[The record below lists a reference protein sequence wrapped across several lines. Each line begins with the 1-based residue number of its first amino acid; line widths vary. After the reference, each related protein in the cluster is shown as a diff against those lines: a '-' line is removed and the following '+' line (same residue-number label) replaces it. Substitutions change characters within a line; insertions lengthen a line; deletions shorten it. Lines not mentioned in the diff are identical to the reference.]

1 MAPLLLSRRNGIY
14 LCVYPVYT
22 VDATIGKTSKEHAH
36 NSSPLLCLGR
46 EQKLLRPLWRRSC
59 CCWLVQLK
67 QPDRR
72 QLDINRGQSHSSFFF
87 YISTFFFLSK
97 CSIEIH
103 LLCTASSNFDCALD
117 FDFGFSSKSSLVVDL
132 DQQVSSFLFSP
143 SLWSMI
149 GGGHHLRTSQVQRP
163 FSSSLIF
170 RFARWEWLW
179 MTLEG
184 PPSKCY
190 WTCCFFL
197 S

>member
-72 QLDINRGQSHSSFFF
+72 QLAINRGQSHSSFFLVQVL
-87 YISTFFFLSK
+87 YRDT
-97 CSIEIH
+97 
-103 LLCTASSNFDCALD
+103 LLCTSNFDCALD
-117 FDFGFSSKSSLVVDL
+117 FDFGFSSSLRW
-132 DQQVSSFLFSP
+132 
-143 SLWSMI
+143 WSI
-149 GGGHHLRTSQVQRP
+149 LINRWVP
-163 FSSSLIF
+163 FYFPLPKSLIDDWW
-170 RFARWEWLW
+170 RPP
-179 MTLEG
+179 LENVSG
-184 PPSKCY
+184 AK
-190 WTCCFFL
+190 TFF
-197 S
+197 